1 MPCRGKGP
9 SAGLQET
16 QFPGRP
22 PERKRCVPGVERGWW
37 GQPGSLWTTLT
48 APPPPPLTVE
58 LCPGRPGRLASVT
71 WAFISLTRLLIA
83 NPLSLWHLS
92 VRFGGEPE

>member
-1 MPCRGKGP
+1 MCPRCGEGVVGA
-9 SAGLQET
+9 AGL
-16 QFPGRP
+16 PLDHSHR
-22 PERKRCVPGVERGWW
+22 
-37 GQPGSLWTTLT
+37 
-48 APPPPPLTVE
+48 PPPPPLTVE

-71 WAFISLTRLLIA
+71 WAFISLTRLLIT

>member
-48 APPPPPLTVE
+48 APPATAHSGALSGASGA
-58 LCPGRPGRLASVT
+58 PGVCDMGL
-71 WAFISLTRLLIA
+71 
-83 NPLSLWHLS
+83 HLS
-92 VRFGGEPE
+92 DPPADR